1 MNPTQQLLRK
11 LPGIDRLLDC
21 PALTELGESFPHDVL
36 AKAARQAVERL
47 RAEILESAEDF
58 DASRLDLG
66 QLASE
71 AAKCAQNLM
80 RPNLRPVIN
89 ATGTLLHTNLGRAP
103 LAETALQA
111 IAESARMYSNL
122 ELDLESGK
130 RGLRHDLVAD
140 LLCQLTGAEAAMA
153 VNNNAGAVY
162 LALTALAQGREGI
175 VSRGELVEIGG
186 AFRIPDVMAA
196 SGVRLVE
203 VGTTNK
209 THPRDYLNAITEET
223 GLFLKVHTSNFR
235 VVGFTSQVSGAELVE
250 IARPHGIAV
259 MEDLGSGMLF
269 DLSEYGLPREPTVA
283 EAVAA
288 GIDVVTFSGDK
299 LLGGPQAGIIVGKR
313 ELIEKIRSH
322 PMARALRMDKLTLAS
337 LEATLRLYLDRERA
351 LREVPV
357 LRMLATPA
365 EELEQRCLK
374 LARQAMDQIGGDAH
388 IEVIAAP
395 STVGGG
401 ALPTTELPGFAI
413 AVTPREQSVDALARR
428 LRHGQPAVVARVQDD
443 RLLFNLRT
451 LATDQENDLVTAL
464 KTALESTHEP
474 D

>member
-11 LPGIDRLLDC
+11 LPGIDKLLDC
-21 PALTELGESFPHDVL
+21 QALTELGTNVPHDVL
-36 AKAARQAVERL
+36 TKAARETVEQL
-47 RAEILESAEDF
+47 RAEILESAGDF
-58 DASRLDLG
+58 DASRLGLERVAAEAA
-66 QLASE
+66 QLAL
-71 AAKCAQNLM
+71 NHM

-111 IAESARMYSNL
+111 ITESARMYSNL
-122 ELDLESGK
+122 ELDLKSGK

-162 LALTALAQGREGI
+162 LALTALAQGKEGI

-186 AFRIPDVMAA
+186 AFRIPDVMTA

-250 IARPHGIAV
+250 IARPHDIAV

-299 LLGGPQAGIIVGKR
+299 LLGGPQAGIIVGRR

-351 LREVPV
+351 LREIPV
-357 LRMLATPA
+357 LRMLAAPA
-365 EELEQRCLK
+365 EELQQRCIK
-374 LARQAMDQIGGDAH
+374 LAHRATEKIGSRAQ
-388 IEVIAAP
+388 IEVVAAP

-401 ALPTTELPGFAI
+401 ALPTTELPGFAM
-413 AVTPREQSVDALARR
+413 AVMPREQSVDALARR
-428 LRHGQPAVVARVQDD
+428 LRHGQTAVVARVQDD
-443 RLLFNLRT
+443 RLLFNVRT
-451 LATDQENDLVTAL
+451 LAAEQENDLLTAL
-464 KTALESTHEP
+464 KTALDRKHES

>member
-1 MNPTQQLLRK
+1 MNPTQRLLRK
-11 LPGIDRLLDC
+11 LPGIDKLLGC
-21 PALTELGESFPHDVL
+21 HALTELGESFPHDVL
-36 AKAARQAVERL
+36 TKAARETVERL
-47 RAEILESAEDF
+47 RAQILESAEDV

-66 QLASE
+66 QLAAE

-111 IAESARMYSNL
+111 INETARMYSNL
-122 ELDLESGK
+122 ELDLKSGK

-162 LALTALAQGREGI
+162 LALTALAQGREGV

-209 THPRDYLNAITEET
+209 THPRDYLNAISEET

-235 VVGFTSQVSGAELVE
+235 VVGFTAQVSGAELVE

-269 DLSEYGLPREPTVA
+269 DLSAYGLPREPTVA

-299 LLGGPQAGIIVGKR
+299 LLGGPQAGIIVGRR
-313 ELIEKIRSH
+313 ELIEKIRAH

-365 EELEQRCLK
+365 EELEQRCIR
-374 LARQAMDQIGGDAH
+374 LARRARDEIGGGAH
-388 IEVIAAP
+388 IEVVAAP

-401 ALPTTELPGFAI
+401 ALPTTELPGFAM

-428 LRHGQPAVVARVQDD
+428 LRHGQPAVVARAQDD
-443 RLLFNLRT
+443 RLLFNVRT

-464 KTALESTHEP
+464 IAALDRTHES

>member
-1 MNPTQQLLRK
+1 MNPTQRLLRK
-11 LPGIDRLLDC
+11 LPGIDKLLGC
-21 PALTELGESFPHDVL
+21 HALTELGESFPHDVL
-36 AKAARQAVERL
+36 TKAARETVERL
-47 RAEILESAEDF
+47 RAQILESAEDV

-66 QLASE
+66 QLAAE

-111 IAESARMYSNL
+111 INETARMYSNL
-122 ELDLESGK
+122 ELDLQSGK

-162 LALTALAQGREGI
+162 LALTALAQGREGV

-209 THPRDYLNAITEET
+209 THPRDYLNAISEET

-235 VVGFTSQVSGAELVE
+235 VVGFTAQVSGAELVE

-269 DLSEYGLPREPTVA
+269 DLSAYGLPREPTVA

-288 GIDVVTFSGDK
+288 GIDIVTFSGDK
-299 LLGGPQAGIIVGKR
+299 LLGGPQAGIIVGRR
-313 ELIEKIRSH
+313 ELIEKIRAH
-322 PMARALRMDKLTLAS
+322 PMA
-337 LEATLRLYLDRERA
+337 RA

-365 EELEQRCLK
+365 EELEQRCIR
-374 LARQAMDQIGGDAH
+374 LARRARDEIGGGAH
-388 IEVIAAP
+388 IEVVAAP

-401 ALPTTELPGFAI
+401 ALPTTELPGFAM
-413 AVTPREQSVDALARR
+413 AVTPREQSVDALARC

-443 RLLFNLRT
+443 RLLFNVRT

-464 KTALESTHEP
+464 IAALDRTHES

>member
-11 LPGIDRLLDC
+11 LPGIDKLLDY

-36 AKAARQAVERL
+36 VKAARQTVERL

-58 DASRLDLG
+58 DASRLVLVRI
-66 QLASE
+66 AAE
-71 AAKCAQNLM
+71 AAQCAQNLM
-80 RPNLRPVIN
+80 KPNLRPVIN

-111 IAESARMYSNL
+111 ITETARMYSNL

-162 LALTALAQGREGI
+162 LALTALAQGREGV

-209 THPRDYLNAITEET
+209 THPRDYHNAITEET

-365 EELEQRCLK
+365 EELEQRCIK